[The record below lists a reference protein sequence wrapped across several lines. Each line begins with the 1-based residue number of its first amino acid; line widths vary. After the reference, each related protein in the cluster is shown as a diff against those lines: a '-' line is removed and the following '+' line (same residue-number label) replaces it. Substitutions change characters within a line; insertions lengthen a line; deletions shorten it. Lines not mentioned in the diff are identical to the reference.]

1 MASDGICA
9 SAESYCESIVPSFKA
24 HGSQVKLIR
33 TGIKVMGTVRKLT
46 STIKILTYLSQCS
59 GGTKMV
65 YRWSM

>member
-1 MASDGICA
+1 M
-9 SAESYCESIVPSFKA
+9 PSFKA